1 MIWRCTPPCP
11 PHVIGPNV
19 ADTVPP
25 SIASTCAIEL
35 HGHPLKPLPAQQ
47 DCTLLV
53 DDQITIRL
61 TPPYC
66 PPTRQSNSQTAA
78 ALHHEQDASPLHAE
92 KVNVSMAS
100 ADEAHSRPKR
110 PAPMTRQ
117 SSSQSHLSEG
127 EHQRPAQHK
136 AQRHH
141 VVGQRV
147 QRSLSTGK
155 NMNKLNKAAQQ
166 AQQAQQAADT
176 EARHHR
182 RTQSGNSVSAPSS
195 PRPGFKRNA
204 SSGAVMRVAH
214 QTHTQA
220 NLRRNYSSGHL
231 PRPAQGKHT
240 LKSAKGAVA
249 PSKKGLAHSRSR
261 PASPEAHPAV
271 HFDVESDE
279 EEEGEEEGGDDGW
292 TEESASQSPTTTRS
306 NTRSSTRSNSVVLDA
321 QHKLAEK
328 NMESNR
334 GDPTQSGAS
343 RQQPEQTTQ
352 TLPDRPR
359 KAPSANGGSS
369 HHSRPADADMITSRL
384 LQRSASHTVP
394 PQTTSV
400 AATVGSTTDRH
411 TLLSHSAGST
421 LVDTPGKDLVSR
433 FMDGDG
439 SAGTPHDG
447 GYMPAR
453 KSSKSEG
460 GELDQSKR
468 NKSMPNVSGADT
480 PTRTPSR
487 SGATTPTTNLP
498 PSRTQQKLMLQRAS
512 SNIEPQKLVPVT
524 LPRTGGPTFLQ
535 SGIHYNANGEGRLD
549 PRLQQQFNHV
559 AAEYN
564 VVRRYRNPLA
574 DSIIRIQQIPGM
586 SRKIRIPRAGSAN
599 GSVSAHST
607 ASLSTSF
614 NEPDIET
621 DVASSRRSARV
632 SFDNEHGR
640 PGSRRDDGDVEGHQS
655 FESDHARGGNEAD
668 EICRRLWESAEIMEA
683 D

>member
-1 MIWRCTPPCP
+1 
-11 PHVIGPNV
+11 
-19 ADTVPP
+19 
-25 SIASTCAIEL
+25 
-35 HGHPLKPLPAQQ
+35 
-47 DCTLLV
+47 
-53 DDQITIRL
+53 
-61 TPPYC
+61 
-66 PPTRQSNSQTAA
+66 
-78 ALHHEQDASPLHAE
+78 
-92 KVNVSMAS
+92 MAS
-100 ADEAHSRPKR
+100 ADDAHSQPKR
-110 PAPMTRQ
+110 PAAMTRQ

-147 QRSLSTGK
+147 QRNLSTGK
-155 NMNKLNKAAQQ
+155 NLNKLNKAAQQ
-166 AQQAQQAADT
+166 VQQTQQAAEK

-204 SSGAVMRVAH
+204 SSGAVMRVSH

-220 NLRRNYSSGHL
+220 NLRRNHSSGHL
-231 PRPAQGKHT
+231 SRPGQTKHA
-240 LKSAKGAVA
+240 LKASKSEVA
-249 PSKKGLAHSRSR
+249 PPKKSLANPRSR
-261 PASPEAHPAV
+261 PASPEGRAAV
-271 HFDVESDE
+271 HFDMASDD
-279 EEEGEEEGGDDGW
+279 EGGDDGW

-306 NTRSSTRSNSVVLDA
+306 NTRSNSVVLDA
-321 QHKLAEK
+321 QHKLAER
-328 NMESNR
+328 NMENNR
-334 GDPTQSGAS
+334 GDPAQIGVS
-343 RQQPEQTTQ
+343 RQSQGQTEQ
-352 TLPDRPR
+352 TLPDRTR
-359 KAPSANGGSS
+359 KAPAANGSNS
-369 HHSRPADADMITSRL
+369 HHSRPPDADMITSRL

-400 AATVGSTTDRH
+400 AATVESSTDRH

-447 GYMPAR
+447 GYMSSR
-453 KSSKSEG
+453 KSSKPEAG
-460 GELDQSKR
+460 GLDQSKR
-468 NKSMPNVSGADT
+468 NKSMPNVSGEET
-480 PTRTPSR
+480 PLRTPSR
-487 SGATTPTTNLP
+487 SGTTTPTNLP

-559 AAEYN
+559 AVEYS

-574 DSIIRIQQIPGM
+574 DSILRIQQIPGM
-586 SRKIRIPRAGSAN
+586 SRKTRIPRTGSAN
-599 GSVSAHST
+599 GSVSALST

-614 NEPDIET
+614 NEPEIET
-621 DVASSRRSARV
+621 DGASSRKSGRV
-632 SFDNEHGR
+632 SFEHEHGR
-640 PGSRRDDGDVEGHQS
+640 PRSRRDTGDGEGHES
-655 FESDHARGGNEAD
+655 FESGHARSGNDAE

>member
-1 MIWRCTPPCP
+1 
-11 PHVIGPNV
+11 
-19 ADTVPP
+19 
-25 SIASTCAIEL
+25 
-35 HGHPLKPLPAQQ
+35 
-47 DCTLLV
+47 
-53 DDQITIRL
+53 
-61 TPPYC
+61 
-66 PPTRQSNSQTAA
+66 
-78 ALHHEQDASPLHAE
+78 
-92 KVNVSMAS
+92 MAS
-100 ADEAHSRPKR
+100 ADESRPKR
-110 PAPMTRQ
+110 PAPMQRQ

-147 QRSLSTGK
+147 QRTLSTGK

-166 AQQAQQAADT
+166 VQQAQQAADK

-204 SSGAVMRVAH
+204 SSGAVMRAAH
-214 QTHTQA
+214 QTHTTA

-231 PRPAQGKHT
+231 PRPGQAKHPV
-240 LKSAKGAVA
+240 KSAKGEVA
-249 PSKKGLAHSRSR
+249 LPKKGLAHPRSR
-261 PASPEAHPAV
+261 PASPDEHPTV
-271 HFDVESDE
+271 HFDVESE
-279 EEEGEEEGGDDGW
+279 EEEDEDGEGEGGEDGW
-292 TEESASQSPTTTRS
+292 TEESASQSPVTTRGT
-306 NTRSSTRSNSVVLDA
+306 NTRSNSVVLDA

-334 GDPTQSGAS
+334 GDLTQSGAS
-343 RQQPEQTTQ
+343 RQQPDQTTH
-352 TLPDRPR
+352 TLPDRSR
-359 KAPSANGGSS
+359 KTASINGGSS

-400 AATVGSTTDRH
+400 AATVGSTTERH

-453 KSSKSEG
+453 KSSKPE

-559 AAEYN
+559 SVEYN
-564 VVRRYRNPLA
+564 VVRRYRNPVA
-574 DSIIRIQQIPGM
+574 DSMVRIQQMPGM
-586 SRKIRIPRAGSAN
+586 SRKMRIPRTGSAN
-599 GSVSAHST
+599 GSVAQST

-614 NEPDIET
+614 NEPEIET
-621 DVASSRRSARV
+621 DGAGSSRRSARV